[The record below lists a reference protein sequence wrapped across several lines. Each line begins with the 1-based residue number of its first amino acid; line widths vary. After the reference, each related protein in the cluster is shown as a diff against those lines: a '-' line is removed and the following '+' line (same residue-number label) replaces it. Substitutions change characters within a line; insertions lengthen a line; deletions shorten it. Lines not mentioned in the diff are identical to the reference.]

1 MNNKQT
7 TEAKSKLRSGL
18 HHTFSSFTTAKW
30 SKKASVCKQLSILDA
45 NHKQS
50 QQSLKSEAMGLFRFS
65 VIADFAP
72 DLTRQQSETCN
83 NLTLQLRNAHL
94 SLATKGYQGIA
105 NLFLSNWG
113 LSFTQ
118 LLYYVSCQF
127 LEASPWA
134 ASSICI
140 ISCTFVCMLSI

>member
-1 MNNKQT
+1 
-7 TEAKSKLRSGL
+7 
-18 HHTFSSFTTAKW
+18 
-30 SKKASVCKQLSILDA
+30 
-45 NHKQS
+45 
-50 QQSLKSEAMGLFRFS
+50 MGLFRFS

-94 SLATKGYQGIA
+94 SLATKGCQGIA

-127 LEASPWA
+127 LEAILH
-134 ASSICI
+134 ICVYALHLENNMMNNMN
-140 ISCTFVCMLSI
+140 ISNLIGYS